1 MSDQRERGV
10 SIVNFEPESRGRWK
24 ARKVTIVG
32 AGHVGATFAYSL
44 AQSGIADEIALVD
57 LNKELLQGQVLD
69 LGHGRFFFPSVSI
82 YAGDVTDYADSQAIV
97 ITAGS
102 NQKPGETR
110 LDLLQRNAAI
120 LRGIMDDITGQDSNA
135 AVLVVTNP
143 VDVLTYVA
151 HQQSGWARGRV
162 FGSGTVLDSARLR
175 YMLAQHCNI
184 DVHNVHAYILGEHG
198 DSEFVAWSMT
208 HLAGV
213 SIDQFCPVCGQ
224 CGDWEEERRQIEAFV
239 RDSAYHVIDYK
250 GATYYAVGLAL
261 VRIVGAI
268 LRNEHSALTVSVPL
282 EGEFGLDSVSLSVPC
297 IVSQDG
303 IQRIME
309 TKLSAEEMKS
319 LHRSAAILKDAIAH
333 LEK

>member
-1 MSDQRERGV
+1 MDTQSEG
-10 SIVNFEPESRGRWK
+10 RGRWK

-57 LNKELLQGQVLD
+57 LNEELLAGQVLD
-69 LGHGRFFFPSVSI
+69 LSHGRFFFPSVSI
-82 YAGDVTDYADSQAIV
+82 SEGDVEDYADSQAIV

-102 NQKPGETR
+102 NQKQGESR
-110 LDLLQRNAAI
+110 LDLLQRNAKI
-120 LRGIMDDITGQDSNA
+120 IQGIMDSITSQNSNA

-151 HQQSGWARGRV
+151 HKRAGWARGRV

-198 DSEFVAWSMT
+198 DSEFAAWSMT

-213 SIDQFCPVCGQ
+213 SIDQFCPICGQ
-224 CGDWEEERRQIEAFV
+224 CGEWEQERIKIESSV

-261 VRIVGAI
+261 VRIVSAI

-282 EGEFGLDSVSLSVPC
+282 EGEYGIDGVSLSVPC

-309 TKLSAEEMKS
+309 TELSAEETKS
-319 LHRSAAILKDAIAH
+319 LHRSAAILKEAIAK
-333 LEK
+333 LED

>member
-1 MSDQRERGV
+1 V
-10 SIVNFEPESRGRWK
+10 SIEPETRGRWK

-32 AGHVGATFAYSL
+32 AGHVGATFAYAL
-44 AQSGIADEIALVD
+44 AQSGIADEIAMVDVNTELVT
-57 LNKELLQGQVLD
+57 GQVLD
-69 LGHGRFFFPSVSI
+69 LSHGRFFFPSVSL
-82 YAGDVTDYADSQAIV
+82 YVGDVTDYADSQAIV

-102 NQKPGETR
+102 NQKPGESR
-110 LDLLQRNAAI
+110 LDLLQRNASI
-120 LRGIMDDITGQDSNA
+120 MRGIIDQITGQDSNA
-135 AVLVVTNP
+135 AVLVVANP

-151 HQQSGWARGRV
+151 HHQSGWKRGRV

-198 DSEFVAWSMT
+198 DSEFAAWSMT

-213 SIDQFCPVCGQ
+213 SIDQFCPICGK
-224 CGDWEEERRQIEAFV
+224 CGEWEQERRQIEEEV
-239 RDSAYHVIDYK
+239 RNSAYHVIGYK

-268 LRNEHSALTVSVPL
+268 LRNQHSALTVSVPL
-282 EGEFGLDSVSLSVPC
+282 EGEFGLEGVSLSVPC

-309 TKLSAEEMKS
+309 TELSADEMDS
-319 LHRSAAILKDAIAH
+319 LHKSAAILKGAIAQ
-333 LEK
+333 LEEQTS

>member
-1 MSDQRERGV
+1 MGIES
-10 SIVNFEPESRGRWK
+10 ESRGRWK

-32 AGHVGATFAYSL
+32 AGHVGATFAYAL

-57 LNKELLQGQVLD
+57 LNTQLVAGQVLD
-69 LGHGRFFFPSVSI
+69 LSHGRFFFPSVSI
-82 YAGDVTDYADSQAIV
+82 YEGDVTDYADSQAIV

-102 NQKPGETR
+102 NQKPGESR
-110 LDLLQRNAAI
+110 LDLLQRNAS
-120 LRGIMDDITGQDSNA
+120 IMRSIIDDITGQDSNA
-135 AVLVVTNP
+135 AVLIVANP

-151 HQQSGWARGRV
+151 HQQSGWKRGRV

-198 DSEFVAWSMT
+198 DSEFAAWSMT

-213 SIDQFCPVCGQ
+213 SIDQFCPICGK
-224 CGDWEEERRQIEAFV
+224 CGDWEQERDRIEEAV

-268 LRNEHSALTVSVPL
+268 LRNQHSALTVSVPL
-282 EGEFGLDSVSLSVPC
+282 EGEFGLDGIALSVPC

-309 TKLSAEEMKS
+309 TELTADETKS
-319 LHRSAAILKDAIAH
+319 LQKSAAILKDAIAH
-333 LEK
+333 LRE